1 MGFDDVARSMRE
13 RHGQSAGGDSPAS
26 HSIDAD
32 RMVAEHL
39 QAERRSQG
47 TNQIVF
53 GAVLLII
60 GVLITAATYG
70 SASQSGGTYIVAY
83 GPMIVG
89 VIKIVRGLGMLGG

>member
-1 MGFDDVARSMRE
+1 LQYLLERE
-13 RHGQSAGGDSPAS
+13 IGHSRDSICCTV
-26 HSIDAD
+26 IDA
-32 RMVAEHL
+32 
-39 QAERRSQG
+39 
-47 TNQIVF
+47 NQIVF